1 MNFKFLL
8 TVITLSIFN
17 SSCQISYYMKTA
29 YNQLTMLS
37 QKEPLEKALQNP
49 EVSEEQKRKIRLAD
63 QARNF
68 AADSLKLNSKHNY
81 NHFVL
86 LDQPYVTYVV
96 NASEKWQLKNYLWD
110 FAFIGEVPYKGFF
123 KKVDAEEEQNKLDK
137 KNYDTFV
144 RGVSAYSTLGWL
156 KDPLLSSMLN
166 YSDHD
171 LVNTVIHESVHAT
184 FYIKSSA
191 DFNERM
197 AVYIGQIGMEM
208 FYQQLEGEDSPTL
221 KKAKLEG
228 EDEKTFSEFISGE
241 ISELE
246 KWYQNLPETE
256 RTEDLRQNRLNQI
269 SQNFTSKALPKM
281 KTDLYQNFS
290 SIKLNNA
297 RVGLYKTYN
306 QDLHLF
312 EKLYEKE
319 NKDFTRFFNKLLTL
333 KKSNDPDKDLE
344 LLVMN

>member
-1 MNFKFLL
+1 
-8 TVITLSIFN
+8 
-17 SSCQISYYMKTA
+17 
-29 YNQLTMLS
+29 MLS
-37 QKEPLEKALQNP
+37 QKESLEQALQNP
-49 EVSEEQKRKIRLAD
+49 KITDEQKRKIRLAD
-63 QARNF
+63 QARIF
-68 AADSLKLNSKHNY
+68 AAEVLKLNSKYNY

-110 FAFIGEVPYKGFF
+110 FAFVGEVPYKGYF
-123 KKVDAEEEQNKLDK
+123 KKPDAEEEQQKLDQK
-137 KNYDTFV
+137 GYDTFV

-208 FYQQLEGEDSPTL
+208 FYHQLEGENSPTL
-221 KKAKLEG
+221 LKAKLEG
-228 EDEKTFSEFISGE
+228 EDEKIFSEFISNE
-241 ISELE
+241 ITDLE
-246 KWYQNLPETE
+246 KWYQNLPQLE
-256 RTEDLRQNRLNQI
+256 RKEDQRQNRLDQI
-269 SQNFTSKALPKM
+269 NQNFITKALPKM
-281 KTDLYQNFS
+281 KTDLYKNFPKV
-290 SIKLNNA
+290 KLNNA
-297 RVGLYKTYN
+297 RIGLYKTYN

-312 EKLYEKE
+312 DELYKKE
-319 NKDFTRFFNKLLTL
+319 NKNFINFFNKLLTL
-333 KKSNDPDKDLE
+333 KKSKDPDKDLE
-344 LLVMN
+344 KLAGG